1 MKRNKT
7 RNKKYRRRF
16 TRKGGAFEEIAQ
28 ASKGSKAKVVPLAFG
43 QSGNPPASKP
53 YEELYRGS
61 MLGRTGFVQSSS
73 RPERRLNDPP
83 RRGPTNRG
91 AENRGTNRSRGAAE
105 NRRFNR
111 ESIAVSGPQ
120 GVSLVCYQRQMVK
133 IRMTHYGEDGKENYM
148 IEHIIS
154 GDLKDTMDS
163 FGIEYEKF
171 RRKNRFP
178 SDYQSMDLLDRKRFR
193 MFAMIPKIIAD
204 TSAAWHIGEF
214 IRRND
219 YVLRR
224 DPSTGD
230 TEHIASMVVNFD
242 TDTETFWFPDGMVF
256 QGIPGTPYY
265 SGNVFSFIKAEILDM
280 MNSLAVFKMLKPE
293 HEFLGSELM
302 RLTRLYDQGVQDKVQ
317 VLRCRR
323 NIQEEFEKI
332 GTFGF
337 LYREKGKANMDFTNK
352 AGRTFSIQLDDL
364 SDKDTAVDHGARQST
379 YLEIVRIM
387 AKPEELD
394 EAIKSVNERFNS
406 FTACKTMDF
415 KFLPIACLFRE
426 MFGMDELFFENMRF
440 AVLESVSKKN
450 HDQDRDTRV
459 NALCPAEETPIRNVA
474 FFKVVAGDTGTRVV
488 WIHSKNARSVT
499 YPGVVWKEGR
509 PCTAIAN
516 GSFPTEL
523 QDIRL
528 GQDVPIQIANWVYT
542 SYPSVKA
549 GTAKRVI
556 ASCFDSQRPIE
567 RVTTGQP
574 FFHTPPIPDLMFS
587 GTKLLGKT
595 KKDESKV
602 VYEVT
607 YHGDP
612 KLVIERD
619 NQPLKTCGLVYI
631 AHDGEEMKIEGTVS
645 STKEMSS
652 YFENLLDLIEMEKD
666 KQVYIPA
673 LVTQCL
679 DAVFK
684 DRSKKKYTKTKV
696 EDDVRAYIKS
706 KSDHD
711 GSLTSLLK
719 SLDIQFGEQYSSGA
733 FQRQIDD
740 LKRLHPQECV
750 LTVRMGSLPQSK
762 SASAPKAA
770 EAAEFRNV
778 KSTDPPSSQ
787 GNLDPLSY
795 DFSQGEVWSQETLNV
810 LTEKKTSRGS
820 KKS

>member
-1 MKRNKT
+1 MKRKTRSRNKT
-7 RNKKYRRRF
+7 YCIRF
-16 TRKGGAFEEIAQ
+16 TRKGGSFEKIAQ
-28 ASKGSKAKVVPLAFG
+28 SSNGKKVVPIAFG
-43 QSGNPPASKP
+43 QSVDPPAPKP
-53 YEELYRGS
+53 YAELYTGS
-61 MLGRTGFVQSSS
+61 MLGRTGFVHSSS
-73 RPERRLNDPP
+73 RPERRWNDPP
-83 RRGPTNRG
+83 RRVPNRG
-91 AENRGTNRSRGAAE
+91 AENRGRGAAE
-105 NRRFNR
+105 NTARVFNR

-120 GVSLVCYQRQMVK
+120 GVSLVCYERQEVK
-133 IRMTHYGEDGKENYM
+133 IRMTHYDKDGKKILYM

-163 FGIEYEKF
+163 FVLEFDKL
-171 RRKNRFP
+171 RRKVGFP
-178 SDYQSMDLLDRKRFR
+178 RDYASMDLLDRKRFR

-219 YVLRR
+219 CVLRR

-230 TEHIASMVVNFD
+230 TEHLASMVVNFD

-280 MNSLAVFKMLKPE
+280 MHSLAVFKMLKPE
-293 HEFLGSELM
+293 HEYLGSELM

-337 LYREKGKANMDFTNK
+337 LYREKGKANMEFTNK
-352 AGRTFSIQLDDL
+352 EDRKFSIQLDDL
-364 SDKDTAVDHGARQST
+364 SDKDSAVDHGARQRT

-387 AKPEELD
+387 VDSRHLV
-394 EAIKSVNERFNS
+394 EATKQVNIRFNS
-406 FTACKTMDF
+406 FTASTTMEF

-450 HDQDRDTRV
+450 HDQERDPRV
-459 NALCPAEETPIRNVA
+459 NQLCPAEDTPIRNVA
-474 FFKVVAGDTGTRVV
+474 FFKVVAGNTGTRVV

-516 GSFPTEL
+516 GLFPTEL

-528 GQDVPIQIANWVYT
+528 GPDTPIQVGNWVYT

-567 RVTTGQP
+567 RVTTGQS

-595 KKDESKV
+595 EKDESKV

-607 YHGDP
+607 YHGHP
-612 KLVIERD
+612 RLVIELD
-619 NQPLKTCGLVYI
+619 NEPLKTCGLVYI
-631 AHDGEEMKIEGTVS
+631 ARDGEVMKVEGTVS
-645 STKEMSS
+645 STREMPS
-652 YFENLLDLIEMEKD
+652 YFENLFDLIEMEKN

-673 LVTQCL
+673 LVTECL

-684 DRSKKKYTKTKV
+684 DRSKKKYTKMKV
-696 EDDVRAYIKS
+696 EDDVREYIRTKS
-706 KSDHD
+706 GHD
-711 GSLTSLLK
+711 GSLTSFLK
-719 SLDIQFGEQYSSGA
+719 ALDTQFGEQYSSGA

-740 LKRLHPQECV
+740 LKRLHPQECQMGA
-750 LTVRMGSLPQSK
+750 RMGSLPQSK
-762 SASAPKAA
+762 SASAPKAPKSPK
-770 EAAEFRNV
+770 AAELQNV
-778 KSTDPPSSQ
+778 SVDDPPSSQ
-787 GNLDPLSY
+787 GNLDPFSY
-795 DFSQGEVWSQETLNV
+795 DFFSQGEELSQRAENALRGRP
-810 LTEKKTSRGS
+810 SRRS
-820 KKS
+820 